1 MGKPRGTT
9 VEKRA
14 HAKRRA
20 LERHGVNLNKADLL
34 AIREMIDKS
43 KAKFIERQSADRTVW
58 LINYKDA
65 EMVGIYSRRHG
76 TLVTVFPPED
86 TEKFKARMP
95 NKWTPPAEASTTPT
109 ETK

>member
-1 MGKPRGTT
+1 MQKPRGTT
-9 VEKRA
+9 IEKRA

-20 LERHGVNLNKADLL
+20 LERHGVSLNRFDLL

-58 LINYKDA
+58 LINYKDV

-95 NKWTPPAEASTTPT
+95 KKWTPPQAETVTTV
-109 ETK
+109 EA